1 MKWIIGSV
9 LLAVVGAV
17 YSGRVPMIWVVY
29 SFGALF
35 ASLGAALM
43 FAYTRNKH
51 HGLLLMGLVYFISA
65 LASVVLEHW
74 WPLLAGFGVLW
85 ALRAMGMEPAAEGA
99 AANEAEKKS

>member
-51 HGLLLMGLVYFISA
+51 HGLLLIDRK
-65 LASVVLEHW
+65 SVV
-74 WPLLAGFGVLW
+74 
-85 ALRAMGMEPAAEGA
+85 
-99 AANEAEKKS
+99 